1 MSTRGTASMKESE
14 LLHLAKQMDVTTTA
28 SCRHCGWARTGWL
41 ATVSEAFTAH
51 RKQEH
56 PEIKVIT
63 KRKRHRV
70 FGQLSG
76 GRGLDENIQN
86 ARTTGAATWAGPD
99 EPA

>member
-14 LLHLAKQMDVTTTA
+14 LMHLARQMDVQTTA
-28 SCRHCGWARTGWL
+28 TGWL
-41 ATVSEAFTAH
+41 ATVSEWFTAH

-56 PEIKVIT
+56 PEVKVST

-99 EPA
+99 D

>member
-14 LLHLAKQMDVTTTA
+14 LMHLARQMDVQTTA
-28 SCRHCGWARTGWL
+28 TCSWCGESRTGWL
-41 ATVSEAFTAH
+41 ATVSEWFTAH

-56 PEIKVIT
+56 PEVKVST

-99 EPA
+99 D